1 MRMPERLLGWRA
13 QRRNLLWAALLV
25 LVVSMLLTLVWL
37 AGRFEAEKLQLQTDR
52 DASDAVSDLRNG
64 LTRNLRAL
72 ETIIPIGMT
81 SAQWSAQAERLLRD
95 RREWLRIEWRDSQL
109 KLLAG
114 ANNPSRPPLLTPLEI
129 GRAHV

>member
-1 MRMPERLLGWRA
+1 MRMPERLLGWRS

-37 AGRFEAEKLQLQTDR
+37 AGRFEVEKLQLQTDR

-81 SAQWSAQAERLLRD
+81 SAQWSAQAERLL
-95 RREWLRIEWRDSQL
+95 E
-109 KLLAG
+109 A
-114 ANNPSRPPLLTPLEI
+114 
-129 GRAHV
+129 